1 MKSLTEGGNIKAY
14 LYLTDHLSQRES
26 KCLILAQYL
35 FLPLILSSRGLRG
48 PFYLGKTG
56 SSPMSSIYLLSC
68 KTSARK
74 NCM

>member
-35 FLPLILSSRGLRG
+35 FLPLILSSKGLRG
-48 PFYLGKTG
+48 PFYLGESWKQ
-56 SSPMSSIYLLSC
+56 PQVFRIPP
-68 KTSARK
+68 
-74 NCM
+74 